1 MQQWKQSLTSMQQ
14 KRPALDERPAS
25 PDHSVSSTLGTHGT
39 HACSVLAS
47 DTTHTRLYSCNCL
60 CQTGDTVDSAAF
72 PCLCLYPCPCLCQT
86 GDTADSDAFPLPLS
100 LPLSLPLLTRSISI
114 GAGPPPELA
123 LMP

>member
-72 PCLCLYPCPCLCQT
+72 L
-86 GDTADSDAFPLPLS
+86 AFAFILALAFARLGILLILMLS
-100 LPLSLPLLTRSISI
+100 LAFAFAFI
-114 GAGPPPELA
+114 LA
-123 LMP
+123 FVLAFADTINLHRHGTAT